1 MGKWHVKRVNVILI
15 LWLNTCFMR
24 ITLRIVECH
33 GHSFTPW
40 RKLYFLISIIR
51 GFHFPVTRHSVLEP
65 TTLLE
70 MGLGGGQV
78 VFHSTPTIRLL
89 IPRSPQFYSV
99 NYLIRTKINQKRPER
114 VHEKQLDQSCL
125 NRSFWRFATD
135 KRSLLHC
142 LGSIRSCQSRKILE
156 TLANQVHR
164 KPN

>member
-1 MGKWHVKRVNVILI
+1 
-15 LWLNTCFMR
+15 MR

-78 VFHSTPTIRLL
+78 VFHSTPTSNPEESTVLFCKL
-89 IPRSPQFYSV
+89 FDKNV
-99 NYLIRTKINQKRPER
+99 NKPK
-114 VHEKQLDQSCL
+114 
-125 NRSFWRFATD
+125 
-135 KRSLLHC
+135 
-142 LGSIRSCQSRKILE
+142 E
-156 TLANQVHR
+156 TGEG
-164 KPN
+164 P